1 MCAGFYHLELSKG
14 KSVIEIANPKD
25 IATVLEALITATL
38 NNELDVTME
47 AASAKLCDGF
57 KK

>member
-1 MCAGFYHLELSKG
+1 MCAWFFHLALNKG

-25 IATVLEALITATL
+25 SATVLEALITATL

-47 AASAKLCDGF
+47 AASSKLCDGF

>member
-1 MCAGFYHLELSKG
+1 L
-14 KSVIEIANPKD
+14 
-25 IATVLEALITATL
+25 LEALITATL